1 MKKQHFPILIIMMTL
16 LAGAFTL
23 GFFLGKN
30 QGHGQVRLSVPA
42 SMLTAPPQTT
52 APAAQASIENP
63 DVPFPIDLNTAAK
76 EELMA
81 LPGIGEV
88 LAQRIMDYRDKIGR
102 FHSLEELGGVDGIGQ
117 TRLEEIKNLITI
129 GG

>member
-1 MKKQHFPILIIMMTL
+1 MKKPRFPILILATL
-16 LAGAFTL
+16 LVSAFTL
-23 GFFLGKN
+23 GFCLGKI

-42 SMLTAPPQTT
+42 SMLTVPPETT
-52 APAAQASIENP
+52 APAVLTSQE
-63 DVPFPIDLNTAAK
+63 VTFPIDLNTAGK

-88 LAQRIMDYRDKIGR
+88 LAQRILDFRDKIGR
-102 FHSLEELGGVDGIGQ
+102 FHSVEELCYVEGIGQ
-117 TRLEEIKNLITI
+117 KRLEEIDNLITI